1 MPDPFRE
8 IRPVLDGR
16 VLRGSAPP
24 PDHPAPTSRFLSDH
38 RHPITII
45 RFDFD
50 SLNKLGARELIAGN
64 HRNKSTVLTPEEVE
78 KAKELLRRYDFE

>member
-16 VLRGSAPP
+16 VLRGSALPITRLR
-24 PDHPAPTSRFLSDH
+24 HPVFIGSSP
-38 RHPITII
+38 PITII

-50 SLNKLGARELIAGN
+50 SLNRLKARELIAGN
-64 HRNKSTVLTPEEVE
+64 HRNKSTVLTPEGVE
-78 KAKELLRRYDFE
+78 KAKELLRRCGFE

>member
-1 MPDPFRE
+1 M
-8 IRPVLDGR
+8 
-16 VLRGSAPP
+16 
-24 PDHPAPTSRFLSDH
+24 DH

-50 SLNKLGARELIAGN
+50 SLNRLKARELIAGN

>member
-16 VLRGSAPP
+16 VLRRFALPITRLQ
-24 PDHPAPTSRFLSDH
+24 HPVFTDY

-50 SLNKLGARELIAGN
+50 SLNRLKAREPIAGN
-64 HRNKSTVLTPEEVE
+64 HRNKSAALTPEGVE
-78 KAKELLRRYDFE
+78 KAKELLRRYSFE

>member
-16 VLRGSAPP
+16 VLRGSALPITRLR
-24 PDHPAPTSRFLSDH
+24 HPVLSDH

-50 SLNKLGARELIAGN
+50 SLNRLKARELIAGN
-64 HRNKSTVLTPEEVE
+64 HRNKSTALTPEGVE
-78 KAKELLRRYDFE
+78 KAKELLRKYGFE